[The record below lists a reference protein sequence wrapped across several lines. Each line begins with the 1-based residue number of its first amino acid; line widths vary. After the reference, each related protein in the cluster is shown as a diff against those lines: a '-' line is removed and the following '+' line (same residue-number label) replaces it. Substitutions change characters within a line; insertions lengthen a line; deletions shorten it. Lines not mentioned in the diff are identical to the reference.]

1 MKLALTVILLIV
13 SLVFPTG
20 RSWSAEFFAWDTASL
35 KQALSDAHDNG
46 QDDVI
51 KVLRGTYYGN
61 FYFSS
66 YEGKNITLHGG
77 YGFSYNRRHPTK
89 TVLDGGHDGIV
100 LELHNEG
107 GGWIYIDG
115 FIFQNG
121 LGGVYAVCSSTMAS
135 EGQAG
140 GMIISNNVF
149 RENQSQGS
157 GGGLYANSHSPAGI
171 ASAIIIS
178 QNSFVDNHA
187 EDSGGG
193 VCVWAYSQIADTTP
207 GPVFISGNLVTG
219 NSTGGSGGGIWA
231 GSHSAHGPSGSL
243 IVAGNTISQ
252 NVAEGA
258 KPPWSRGGGA
268 YVHTYSLDGRSGDL
282 SVRDNTVSG
291 NYVNHSGG
299 GLAILTSTVSGQAG
313 MVNLSKNNVFENYAV
328 EFVGGVNARS
338 ECSSDDGTAGDVV
351 LTNNMITRNGSGG
364 WYGGV
369 SVSSTQETPET
380 EGGTG
385 GDLTVT
391 NNTIVENYADDCAGG
406 LHIWS
411 GANASN
417 IYNNIIWGNTATT
430 GGDIFFL
437 PCVVN
442 VNGFNNDYSDI
453 YGTWSSEA
461 NNIDQDPL
469 FKGPNS
475 YHLQYSSPCR
485 DAGTAVAPLLPATDY
500 DGEPR
505 FLGSAPDIGADEYM
519 LHLIAHPPFF
529 HMLR

>member
-1 MKLALTVILLIV
+1 MKLALTVTLLIV
-13 SLVFPTG
+13 SLVFPAG
-20 RSWSAEFFAWDTASL
+20 RSWGAEFFASDSASL
-35 KQALSDAHDNG
+35 RQALLDARDNG

-51 KVLRGTYYGN
+51 NVHRGTYYGN
-61 FYFSS
+61 FSFLST
-66 YEGKNITLHGG
+66 EGKNITLHGG
-77 YGFSYNRRHPTK
+77 YGFSYNRRYPTK

-100 LELHNEG
+100 LTMDNRG

-121 LGGVYAVCSSTMAS
+121 LGGVSAVCSSS
-135 EGQAG
+135 VDDGGQAG

-157 GGGLYANSHSPAGI
+157 GGGLHAMSYSPAGI

-178 QNSFVDNHA
+178 QNSFMDNHA

-193 VCVWAYSQIADTTP
+193 VSVFAYSQIADTTP

-219 NSTGGSGGGIWA
+219 NSTGNSGGGIWA
-231 GSHSAHGPSGSL
+231 GSHSAHGPSGGL

-252 NVAEGA
+252 NVAEGG
-258 KPPWSRGGGA
+258 KPPWSVGGGA
-268 YVHTYSLDGRSGDL
+268 YVHTYSVDGRSGDL

-291 NYVNHSGG
+291 NHVNHTGG
-299 GLAILTSTVSGQAG
+299 GLAILTQTISGQAG

-338 ECSSDDGTAGDVV
+338 KSNSGTAGDVV
-351 LTNNMITRNGSGG
+351 LTNNMITGNGSGG

-369 SVSSTQETPET
+369 SVDSNTFA
-380 EGGTG
+380 GGTA

-417 IYNNIIWGNTATT
+417 IYNNIIWGNTATM

-437 PCVVN
+437 PCAVN

-453 YGTWSSEA
+453 YGNWSSEA
-461 NNIDQDPL
+461 NNIDQNPL

-475 YHLQYSSPCR
+475 YHLRYTSPCK
-485 DAGTAVAPLLPATDY
+485 DAGTAVAPLLPANDY

-519 LHLIAHPPFF
+519 IYFTPFF
-529 HMLR
+529 FNMQR